1 MSLGSFDEYVSK
13 STCGLGKNS
22 RCLEGKYQYIDPRY
36 TIESAYLNRN
46 AKAPIASSSA
56 SSSRLRLLLRFP
68 DVSSPTSSLLTVPPS
83 HSIILRTKVSIS
95 RPVRERRHI
104 GNLRR
109 AKDQCWSSNTSNSRT
124 RVLASQG
131 RSREE
136 REERVVV
143 MVSGY
148 EISQGNQEMR
158 RTRIPINAASRSF
171 RRLPMTFARSASVI
185 SRSGRAKGSK
195 TVPPAPLMRT
205 VPSRWR
211 SRM

>member
-1 MSLGSFDEYVSK
+1 MRPSVPSSPRPVRRITLSGTAAKSANNDRDGPCENDAGTARMSLGSFDEYVSR

-22 RCLEGKYQYIDPRY
+22 RCLEKEEMINTSTSGTPL
-36 TIESAYLNRN
+36 ESAYLNRN

-68 DVSSPTSSLLTVPPS
+68 EVSSPTSSLLTVPPS

-109 AKDQCWSSNTSNSRT
+109 AKDQCWSSNTSNSRR

-148 EISQGNQEMR
+148 EIRKEKKNRGVEKDLN
-158 RTRIPINAASRSF
+158 TD
-171 RRLPMTFARSASVI
+171 
-185 SRSGRAKGSK
+185 
-195 TVPPAPLMRT
+195 
-205 VPSRWR
+205 
-211 SRM
+211 